1 MSWMLGMAI
10 VGAVGLGVPWLLRF
24 VRGRWLKVVFALFAP
39 VLAAAALYWG
49 LVALAGATS
58 DPEFAVWS
66 GFFIVTWAAAG
77 YVAMG
82 LGALVQLLV
91 RAIRKRG

>member
-10 VGAVGLGVPWLLRF
+10 VGAVGLVVPWLLGYVPR
-24 VRGRWLKVVFALFAP
+24 RGLRVAVALFAP
-39 VLAAAALYWG
+39 VLAAAVLYWG
-49 LVALAGATS
+49 LVAAAGATS

-77 YVAMG
+77 YLAMG
-82 LGALVQLLV
+82 LGALAQLLV
-91 RAIRKRG
+91 RAIRKRR